1 MSVGGGAIGG
11 VMVEVL
17 VVVVEGGGHS
27 VAVAS
32 VPVGED
38 DKRRGRGERVIVALF
53 CSVLLCSSMSEIFR
67 SWIQICMNGG
77 IYVRT

>member
-1 MSVGGGAIGG
+1 MSVGGGAVGG

-53 CSVLLCSSMSEIFR
+53 CSVLFCSALLCSAHQCLNFSGRGFR
-67 SWIQICMNGG
+67 F
-77 IYVRT
+77 V